1 MLLQRKSNA
10 LRRLV
15 AGCLSLTIVSWFGAS
30 VLAAEAD
37 TSKDTRALLTIR
49 LQAAGRDS
57 LEWKAQMADGLARS
71 DFCARCH
78 GQDGTSVMPLV
89 PNLAGQ
95 NPYYLLDQIEQFAD
109 GRRKD
114 FIMSPLAR
122 QFSQQDKVALAF
134 YYANMTPRVQARAQV
149 ADPDRARQG
158 GALYLQRCVG
168 CHGQD
173 AYGSDKFA
181 RLAGQHPDYLKQR
194 LTGFREVGGNNYSIM
209 VGIAKSLSENDITA
223 LTSYLASL
231 R

>member
-1 MLLQRKSNA
+1 MLFHQKSNA
-10 LRRLV
+10 LRRLM

-30 VLAAEAD
+30 VLAAEPEAA
-37 TSKDTRALLTIR
+37 KDTQALLTIR
-49 LQAAGRDS
+49 LQAAGHDS
-57 LEWKAQMADGLARS
+57 PEWKAHMADGLARS

-134 YYANMTPRVQARAQV
+134 YYANMTPRAQV
-149 ADPDRARQG
+149 RVQEADPDRARQG

-173 AYGSDKFA
+173 AHGSDKFA

-194 LTGFREVGGNNYSIM
+194 LAGFREVGGNSYSIM
-209 VGIAKSLSENDITA
+209 VGIAKSLSEHDIMV